1 MKRSIDKRLDPLKH
15 AASEWGGLLLTVW
28 RQAPT
33 ENPAEDVGFVGI
45 SMSEPT
51 QTHPIRIFAALG
63 SGDIVGSRRE
73 NMNRGRTFTT
83 SIAFS
88 DQLFDYC
95 KAAGNPILAISSN
108 SRTDN
113 IHDGVVCAE
122 NQPKSRRSSS
132 AKGWRF
138 HARELSYSI
147 YLAYRARRF
156 RADVAFIDSGTTHYF
171 TLTLFRLVGILVV
184 PNLHN
189 VLWPSG
195 FPPTSTKD
203 QIVRWLNRIFFRNF
217 AAGAIGVSPECE
229 RQVSFEASGRIPFVQ
244 YRCQFNQQG
253 FATSAEYD
261 GGAFHVAFVG
271 RVEVNKGALD
281 LVEISEILARTCP
294 VPVIFHVCG
303 DGAALGSLRELVN
316 RKGLERAIIT
326 HGHLNR
332 DALLKLYSECH
343 AVIVPTTSRFP
354 EGMPQVCAEAAIA
367 GLPIVASRLTNAT
380 DVIGPAVAEAQPD
393 NPVSYAE
400 QLCRLSSDR
409 SFYRQLRSATATVSE
424 QFFDRSLS
432 YPAAVDSILGKLFVD
447 HRSIREFRTIFTN
460 RGT

>member
-1 MKRSIDKRLDPLKH
+1 MLEH
-15 AASEWGGLLLTVW
+15 A
-28 RQAPT
+28 QAP
-33 ENPAEDVGFVGI
+33 
-45 SMSEPT
+45 S
-51 QTHPIRIFAALG
+51 IRIFAALG
-63 SGDIVGSRRE
+63 PGDIVGSHRE

-88 DQLFDYC
+88 DQLLAYC
-95 KAAGNPILAISSN
+95 KATGIPILAISSN
-108 SRTDN
+108 ARADK
-113 IHDGVVCAE
+113 IRDGVICAE
-122 NQPKSRRSSS
+122 NQPKSRRSSP
-132 AKGWRF
+132 AKGWKF
-138 HARELSYSI
+138 HALELSYSI

-171 TLTLFRLVGILVV
+171 TLALFRLVGILVV

-203 QIVRWLNRIFFRNF
+203 RIARWLNRIFFRNF

-229 RQVSFEASGRIPFVQ
+229 RQVLFEASGRIPFVQ
-244 YRCQFNQQG
+244 YRCQFNRQG
-253 FATSAEYD
+253 FGTSAEYD

-281 LVEISEILARTCP
+281 LVQISEILGRTCP

-303 DGAALGSLRELVN
+303 DGSALRSLRELVN
-316 RKGLERAIIT
+316 QKGLERGIIS
-326 HGHLNR
+326 HGHLHR

-343 AVIVPTTSRFP
+343 AVIVPTTSSFP

-380 DVIGPAVAEAQPD
+380 DVLGSAVAEAQPD
-393 NPVSYAE
+393 DPASYAE

-409 SFYRQLRSATATVSE
+409 SFYRQLKSATAAVSE

-432 YPAAVDSILGKLFVD
+432 YPAAVDAILGKLFVD
-447 HRSIREFRTIFTN
+447 HRPIREFGTIFTN
-460 RGT
+460 RDT